1 MPTTLSLTP
10 EELRSRYTAGQVRD
24 VLSNPSLS
32 TSPATLN
39 AYAGAFPE
47 LSEQINAILAEMNPP
62 TPTPAASGAA
72 PATGPAP
79 TVPYGTTPT
88 GGSTT
93 SIPGTQPF
101 ESETDAIIAGLLNP
115 PAYFADVDRRAAE
128 VAAGRGI
135 SGSEAGFGTGL
146 RMTDEERIR
155 RQTLGTN
162 LLGAREEAARADTT
176 LANATRELDL
186 REEQVRADIAL
197 GNRTAA
203 NQEELTRIQR
213 ERAQLEEDRLQ
224 LERDIQQRLGT
235 VSSGGRGGGQQI
247 NIAGT
252 GWPANWVDWP
262 L

>member
-1 MPTTLSLTP
+1 MPTTITPDDVRGLYSTEEMRDYLRNAPIVRNERAVPGLTA
-10 EELRSRYTAGQVRD
+10 LRGNY
-24 VLSNPSLS
+24 
-32 TSPATLN
+32 
-39 AYAGAFPE
+39 PE
-47 LSEQINAILAEMNPP
+47 LTEDINAILAGINS
-62 TPTPAASGAA
+62 PAATPG
-72 PATGPAP
+72 
-79 TVPYGTTPT
+79 TVPTAGTAPIVPQGTTTT
-88 GGSTT
+88 GGSPTG
-93 SIPGTQPF
+93 IPGTQPF
-101 ESETDAIIAGLLNP
+101 ESETDRIIAGLLNP

-247 NIAGT
+247 NIAGS